1 MKQMVRQSSWLGAW
15 RRLVPPSAPLPGP
28 VPANLQKDAER
39 RGLQYLL
46 EHPADAEAEPDK
58 VEPAPLRAPAR
69 EALPETVIAAQNGRA
84 YRVPADL
91 QRSEVHIR
99 RVLVIGSCLS
109 QGWVRENQE
118 CGAIFDYIVT
128 NNFSPLPDRPPA
140 ALAEYDF
147 QIVQIP
153 LRSVM
158 HENTYGHLP
167 LTAAAFT
174 ELFGSVTGWLSQ
186 YLDIAL
192 AWNAR
197 HGLLTFVSNFMVP
210 QQNPFGRLLPRNDLR
225 NLVYFVEKLNEH
237 LYGEIAKRS
246 NVYLF
251 DVDQI
256 AATFGRRSMQ
266 DDAVWVM
273 AHGGTLNDVEFE
285 QDRAR
290 IVPTPAMSAHYPL
303 LAEGESFFYK
313 AAWTEI
319 AGMFRTLRGSDQVKL
334 VIFDLDDT
342 LWRGVVAEEGQI
354 TPDLIEGW
362 PVGLM
367 EAACFL
373 KSRGIL
379 LAICSKNDEAR
390 ITALFDRIGGGRLKL
405 SDFAAKRINWRP
417 KHENINEILTEVHLT
432 PHSAVFVDDNPVERA
447 AIEASIPQIRTLGA
461 HPYYLRRI
469 LLWSAE
475 TQVAV
480 ITDESV
486 RRTEMVQAQIG
497 RDKIGGGMQRD
508 AFLRTLELRMC
519 IREIRS
525 VQDRHFARALEL
537 INKTNQFN
545 STGERRNV
553 QACAALFGAGTV
565 FLCFDVQDRF
575 SEYGLVGVAVMRGGH
590 ISQFVMSCRVLGL
603 GAEAAFLA
611 YLAERAGGSGC
622 EMMTADYVATELGGL
637 ARDFLQRNGF
647 VEAGARWEVRID
659 AVPATPSHVEVVV
672 EPALALPG
680 VLTF

>member
-1 MKQMVRQSSWLGAW
+1 MMQMVRRSAWRGAW
-15 RRLVPPSAPLPGP
+15 RRLVSTGAYLPEAVDAPNDTG
-28 VPANLQKDAER
+28 R
-39 RGLQYLL
+39 HGLQYLL
-46 EHPADAEAEPDK
+46 DQPPAVD
-58 VEPAPLRAPAR
+58 VAPSAPRAQ
-69 EALPETVIAAQNGRA
+69 ALPEAVVAAQNGRA

-91 QRSEVHIR
+91 QRTELPIR
-99 RVLVIGSCLS
+99 RVLVIGSCLA
-109 QGWVRENQE
+109 QGWIRENRE
-118 CGAIFDYIVT
+118 SGAEFDYILT
-128 NNFSPLPDRPPA
+128 NNLSPLPEMPPA
-140 ALAEYDF
+140 AITAYDF
-147 QIVQIP
+147 QVVQLP
-153 LRSVM
+153 LRSIM

-167 LTAAAFT
+167 ATMAAFE
-174 ELFGSVTGWLSQ
+174 ELFGSVKAWLSQ

-192 AWNAR
+192 VWNTR
-197 HGLLTFVSNFMVP
+197 HGLLSFVSNFMVP
-210 QQNPFGRLLPRNDLR
+210 QQNPLGRLLPRNDLR

-237 LYGEIAKRS
+237 LYEEIAKRS
-246 NVYLF
+246 NVYLL

-266 DDAVWVM
+266 DDGVWVTS
-273 AHGGTLNDVEFE
+273 HGGTLNDAEYAAD
-285 QDRAR
+285 QAR
-290 IVPTPAMSAHYPL
+290 MVPMPAMSVHYPL
-303 LAEGESFFYK
+303 LAAGESFFYK
-313 AAWTEI
+313 AAWTELV
-319 AGMFRTLRGSDQVKL
+319 GMFRTLRGCDQVKL

-354 TPDLIEGW
+354 EPGLIEGW

-417 KHENINEILTEVHLT
+417 KSENIQEILTEVHLT

-480 ITDESV
+480 ITGESV

-497 RDKIGGGMQRD
+497 RDAVGAGMKRD
-508 AFLRTLELRMC
+508 AFLMTLGLRMC
-519 IREIRS
+519 IRTICS
-525 VQDRHFARALEL
+525 VQDKHFARALEL

-545 STGERRNV
+545 STGGRRGL
-553 QACAALFGAGTV
+553 QDCAALFGAGAV
-565 FLCFDVQDRF
+565 FVCFDLRDRF
-575 SEYGLVGVAVMRGGH
+575 SEYGLVGVAVVEGGH
-590 ISQFVMSCRVLGL
+590 IGQFVMSCRVLGL
-603 GAEAAFLA
+603 GAEVALLA
-611 YLAERAGGSGC
+611 YLGARAAGIGC
-622 EMMTADYVATELGGL
+622 DVMTGAYVATELNGL
-637 ARDFLQRNGF
+637 ARDFFQRNGF
-647 VEAGARWEVRID
+647 VEAGGGWKVRIE
-659 AVPATPSHVEVVV
+659 ALPPAPPHVEVVV
-672 EPALALPG
+672 APAASLPG
-680 VLTF
+680 VLAR